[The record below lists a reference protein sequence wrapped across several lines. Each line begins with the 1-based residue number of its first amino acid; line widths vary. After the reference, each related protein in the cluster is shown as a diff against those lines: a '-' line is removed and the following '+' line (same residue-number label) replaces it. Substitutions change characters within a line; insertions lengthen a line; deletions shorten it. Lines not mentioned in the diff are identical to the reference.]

1 MITYAKN
8 LQGTWMDFPLLP
20 NDTRAMYY
28 ARHYMEAPY
37 VSEDALWV
45 ICIVIMW
52 IRVFYFLRYNEFMG
66 KFIGIV
72 ERIFKEVL
80 LFFVFYILQLIFFS
94 LVSELCFRTASNY
107 NQTFKA
113 FKTLFYASLGDFSFD
128 DIQKSEKGE
137 YFGITFMIIFLV
149 CNVGIILNIFIAII
163 AVLYD
168 NYSENRN
175 VYQMMETLKI
185 RPQTQADKEYSSL
198 ISLPAPLNVLHIF
211 FAPFLLTSKNP
222 QKINECILSIG
233 YIPVMLGT
241 TVVFMIYNILLVPLC
256 YVKLW
261 WHKLIMVY
269 VYSKTYRVS
278 RADKFITFCMFWIF
292 GLIILTINTFTDIYY
307 FLKHLWIR
315 DIFKS
320 H

>member
-1 MITYAKN
+1 
-8 LQGTWMDFPLLP
+8 
-20 NDTRAMYY
+20 
-28 ARHYMEAPY
+28 
-37 VSEDALWV
+37 
-45 ICIVIMW
+45 
-52 IRVFYFLRYNEFMG
+52 
-66 KFIGIV
+66 
-72 ERIFKEVL
+72 
-80 LFFVFYILQLIFFS
+80 
-94 LVSELCFRTASNY
+94 
-107 NQTFKA
+107 
-113 FKTLFYASLGDFSFD
+113 
-128 DIQKSEKGE
+128 
-137 YFGITFMIIFLV
+137 MIIFLV

-320 H
+320 HQRCNY